1 MWVKKAGGTVE
12 DENFYSTCVR
22 RLLTAESRQSYNEL
36 QAECADRW
44 SPAFTSYFRDS
55 VEAGILASAEF
66 AIRDLDIA
74 SLPYVGV
81 TNNVSES
88 FNRVLKDF
96 QNWKVIT
103 VDSFNKLYNV
113 MTRKNSCVY
122 PYHLA
127 IFIASK
133 KRPIG
138 KGCQSLSGLW
148 LIFLNHSMHSSV

>member
-1 MWVKKAGGTVE
+1 MWVKKAGGAVE

-22 RLLTAESRQSYNEL
+22 RLLTAESRDRYSEL
-36 QAECADRW
+36 QAEYADRW
-44 SPAFTSYFRDS
+44 SPSFTEYFRDS

-66 AIRDLDIA
+66 AIRNLDIA

-103 VDSFNKLYNV
+103 VYSHNNLHIAL
-113 MTRKNSCVY
+113 TRKNECVY
-122 PYHLA
+122 P
-127 IFIASK
+127 
-133 KRPIG
+133 
-138 KGCQSLSGLW
+138 
-148 LIFLNHSMHSSV
+148 